1 MIKNWGLAKRWCWI
15 ALGSLFRFHLQPVLV
30 FLCLANWTLRI
41 MEPHSHFIF
50 SQRQSFIFCLSGCLY
65 CFHISDFF
73 SLLSS
78 LYFFLCC
85 AAHLLLNSVL
95 SFRKSLRI
103 VSASKEVIRKY
114 HFACMYSISR
124 CLIVWTGLIFYS
136 SNPSWTGT
144 SDRHGK
150 SRWRRQSRRRL
161 GRIFFVCV
169 SPFFLAVCF
178 SCFPSYF
185 SAQRRAVGK
194 KNTNPQVK

>member
-1 MIKNWGLAKRWCWI
+1 M
-15 ALGSLFRFHLQPVLV
+15 
-30 FLCLANWTLRI
+30 CLANWTLRI

-50 SQRQSFIFCLSGCLY
+50 FSAAVIYFLLVRLSVLLSY
-65 CFHISDFF
+65 IWFF

-85 AAHLLLNSVL
+85 TAHLLLNSVL
-95 SFRKSLRI
+95 SFRKSLCI

-161 GRIFFVCV
+161 GGIFFVCV
-169 SPFFLAVCF
+169 PLFLAVCF

-194 KNTNPQVK
+194 KKYKPPSEIKWKKNHQEGN